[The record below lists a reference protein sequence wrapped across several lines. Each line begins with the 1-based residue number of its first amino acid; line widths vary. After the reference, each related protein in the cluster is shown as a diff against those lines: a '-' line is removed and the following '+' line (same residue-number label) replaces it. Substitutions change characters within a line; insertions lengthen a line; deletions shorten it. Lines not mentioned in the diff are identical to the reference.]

1 MDLFLKILSDDLLV
15 SVLKLLTF
23 KVLMPLVYFPFV
35 FVSFAS
41 FLPSFGLF
49 IHFLVSILVYCVFDY
64 IFFVCVFFFLVAACY
79 SRDFNI
85 HA

>member
-23 KVLMPLVYFPFV
+23 KVVLMPLVSSPFSYFVHFPFV

-64 IFFVCVFFFLVAACY
+64 IFFVCVFFL
-79 SRDFNI
+79 
-85 HA
+85 